1 MRTTRLLPLLASL
14 LFPFT
19 LGAAE
24 PPSSNGLRY
33 TEDGKLMKPES
44 YREWVTIGTG
54 LNMTYGPA
62 VEVTRNTPAY
72 TNVLVSPAAYRAF
85 LEGGAWPDKMVFML
99 EIRAAM
105 PVNAVK
111 GGNNGYFQ
119 GEVLGIEAEV
129 KDTQRF
135 PKGWGFFNLG
145 SSGTTGTLIPSNASC
160 YSCHA
165 KNAAVEN
172 TFVQFYPVLRDV
184 AKQKGTFKTV
194 AESF

>member
-1 MRTTRLLPLLASL
+1 MHTPRLWALLVPMLLPLTLA
-14 LFPFT
+14 
-19 LGAAE
+19 AAE
-24 PPSSNGLRY
+24 PPSPNGLRY
-33 TEDGKLMKPES
+33 AEDGKLLKPEN
-44 YREWVTIGTG
+44 YREWVTVGTG

-62 VEVTRNTPAY
+62 LEVARTTPAY

-85 LEGGAWPDKMVFML
+85 LETGAWPDKMVFVL

-111 GGNNGYFQ
+111 NGNNGYFQ

-135 PKGWGFFNLG
+135 ANGWGFFNLG
-145 SSGTTGTLIPSNASC
+145 KAGTAGTLIPSTASC

-172 TFVQFYPVLRDV
+172 TFVQFYPELREV
-184 AKQKGTFKTV
+184 AKQKGTLKKV